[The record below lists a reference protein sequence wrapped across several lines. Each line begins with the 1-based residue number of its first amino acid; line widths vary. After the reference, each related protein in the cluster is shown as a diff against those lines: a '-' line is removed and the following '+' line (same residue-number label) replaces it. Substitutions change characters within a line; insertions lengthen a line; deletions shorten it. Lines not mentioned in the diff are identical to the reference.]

1 MKDSLFSKWK
11 IGSSFFSK
19 SSNQAEFYIK
29 IGIILIKN
37 RPNSLGKLRQQNLY
51 KKEKWNSRAGSKQ
64 PAASNAGSQQ
74 AAYKKANSLLLT
86 AHSRHPAGRKPP
98 SVRKRSVHRA
108 DCPLLA
114 GLHLRGIKGYYDCK
128 E

>member
-1 MKDSLFSKWK
+1 M
-11 IGSSFFSK
+11 
-19 SSNQAEFYIK
+19 E
-29 IGIILIKN
+29 
-37 RPNSLGKLRQQNLY
+37 RPGRQQT
-51 KKEKWNSRAGSKQ
+51 AGSKQ
-64 PAASNAGSQQ
+64 PAANSKQHPKPAESKLT
-74 AAYKKANSLLLT
+74 AYKKANCLLLT

-98 SVRKRSVHRA
+98 PVRKSSVHRA